1 MANKRKNWTPEEN
14 EVLKNCVKES
24 NTLTEAFKKASDK
37 LGRPVSG
44 VGQHYYYDKKHVLL
58 IHKKEHPKASLLQRV
73 VASIKN
79 FFI

>member
-14 EVLKNCVKES
+14 EVLKKCIKES
-24 NTLTEAFKKASDK
+24 NTLTEAFKKTSEK
-37 LGRPVSG
+37 IGRPVSG
-44 VGQHYYYDKKHVLL
+44 VGQHYYYAKKHVLL
-58 IHKKEHPKASLLQRV
+58 INKKEQPKASLLQRV